1 MAREAN
7 NLVAYFGSINL
18 LGRLQMLQGRLH
30 TGAHTYEQTM
40 QVTPERE
47 GLQALLNSAD
57 YYFGLGDLLR
67 EWNKL
72 DEAEQYLSQGM
83 ELVRGTSTVY
93 AYVVILGYMALAR
106 LQQARGNYQGALD
119 TLHAFTELAHQRHLA
134 QHLLAQAAAVQAQV
148 EVAHGNLAA
157 VERWLKESG
166 LSVDDEDLSYPRER
180 EYLSLARVRIAQ
192 GRADPE
198 DPFLPEA
205 LQMLA
210 RLLHD
215 AERNAR
221 GGSVIEILILQ
232 ALALQAQGQQEQ
244 ELAVL
249 QRVLALAEPESYMRL
264 FLDEGPVMLA
274 LLHLAHAQGVALH
287 YITRLLVASGEQT
300 SASAAVPTAR
310 STVLVEQLTERE
322 LEVLHLI
329 AAGASNEEIAEQLVI
344 AIGTVKRHVSNIFG
358 KLMVSNRTQAMAR
371 ARAIGLL

>member
-1 MAREAN
+1 MA
-7 NLVAYFGSINL
+7 
-18 LGRLQMLQGRLH
+18 
-30 TGAHTYEQTM
+30 
-40 QVTPERE
+40 
-47 GLQALLNSAD
+47 
-57 YYFGLGDLLR
+57 
-67 EWNKL
+67 
-72 DEAEQYLSQGM
+72 
-83 ELVRGTSTVY
+83 
-93 AYVVILGYMALAR
+93 
-106 LQQARGNYQGALD
+106 

-157 VERWLKESG
+157 AVRWVEGSG
-166 LSVDDEDLSYPRER
+166 LSVNDEELSYPRER

-192 GRADPE
+192 GQADPE

-221 GGSVIEILILQ
+221 GGSVIEILILK

-244 ELAVL
+244 ALAVL

-264 FLDEGPVMLA
+264 FLDEGPAMLA
-274 LLHLAHAQGVALH
+274 LLRLAHAQSIAPH
-287 YITRLLVASGEQT
+287 YITRLLVASGEQP
-300 SASAAVPTAR
+300 SASAAVPTPR
-310 STVLVEQLTERE
+310 STVLVEPLTERE

-329 AAGASNEEIAEQLVI
+329 AAGASNEEIAERLVI

-358 KLMVSNRTQAMAR
+358 KLTVSNRTQAVAR
-371 ARAIGLL
+371 AQGIGLL